1 MGQRNCRQQLQKFKE
16 KILSFPSIE
25 KLEMH
30 VKEINNRERNLTTKK
45 GAQTAAKAWQCCKN
59 LLEQQTTRSLE

>member
-45 GAQTAAKAWQCCKN
+45 GA
-59 LLEQQTTRSLE
+59 

>member
-1 MGQRNCRQQLQKFKE
+1 MGQRNCRQKLQKFKE

-25 KLEMH
+25 KLEMY

-45 GAQTAAKAWQCCKN
+45 GAQTAAEAWQC
-59 LLEQQTTRSLE
+59 